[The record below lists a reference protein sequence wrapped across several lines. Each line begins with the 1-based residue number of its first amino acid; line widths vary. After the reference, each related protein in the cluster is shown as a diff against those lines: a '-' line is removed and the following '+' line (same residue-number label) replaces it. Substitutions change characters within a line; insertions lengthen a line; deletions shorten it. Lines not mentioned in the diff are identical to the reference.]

1 MAKKKDYIIDKSK
14 RKEKFKK
21 SKKSS
26 NCGLEKK
33 CDKFITCN
41 PPTKNKGNKNPTVCG
56 PHLIDFLDT

>member
-41 PPTKNKGNKNPTVCG
+41 PAQKKTKEIKTQLYVA
-56 PHLIDFLDT
+56 LI